1 MTLFFL
7 RFRAF
12 NRDNV
17 VGKEVPDLEKFSLWY
32 GAGGFREHSMPMKLH
47 LRSCLQS
54 EFGRNCLEY
63 LCDLGIH

>member
-1 MTLFFL
+1 M
-7 RFRAF
+7 
-12 NRDNV
+12 

-32 GAGGFREHSMPMKLH
+32 GPGGFREHSMPVKLH

-63 LCDLGIH
+63 LCDLG

>member
-1 MTLFFL
+1 M
-7 RFRAF
+7 
-12 NRDNV
+12 

-54 EFGRNCLEY
+54 EFGKNCLEY
-63 LCDLGIH
+63 LCDLGIR